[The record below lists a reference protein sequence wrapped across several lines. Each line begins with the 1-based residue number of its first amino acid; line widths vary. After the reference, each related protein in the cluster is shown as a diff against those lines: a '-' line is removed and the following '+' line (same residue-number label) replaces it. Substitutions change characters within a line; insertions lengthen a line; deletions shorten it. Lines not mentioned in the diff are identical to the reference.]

1 MEKKILTT
9 TLIFVIIIGM
19 LPLLSQNF
27 CSARTAEPTKMSLI
41 FAPTKVTADNGVYDC
56 IFIELLDSTGK
67 PARAASYITVTLAS
81 SKTTVGNVD
90 SSITINPGE
99 FYKTAKFY
107 TTSTPGTTTI
117 SATTTDFATV
127 QASITTTAPGSTPTK
142 LAIFCAPKLLPAND
156 LNYQAVIVQI
166 QDSSSRPTV
175 NAGEPI
181 YINIASSEAS
191 VGFISPMLTI
201 GQGASQVLGFFT
213 VSNAPGT
220 TSITAQ
226 ASGLTT
232 SQATLTTHLIDLET
246 MNVQVTATSYALL
259 NGNKTDI
266 TAYVSEK
273 GNPMT
278 GVTVKFSSDNGGT
291 FTTAKAQTNPG
302 YYKTTFTAPILQKT
316 ENVTITATASKTLYE
331 NGIGTTQIT
340 IGPSLIANKTG
351 IIQIGVIDKDGLP
364 VSNSVVSSVIQ
375 PNGMNN
381 LFDLTNSTGYV
392 SFRNLLVGTYT
403 FRILKDG
410 FIEMNQT
417 INFKGTPMTLTVT
430 LDDGGAIDAQ
440 TLMTV
445 AIIVVVAVVIA
456 VVAGLYFLRMRRTA
470 KVRKL
475 QQLQKHLKDQQQ
487 L

>member
-1 MEKKILTT
+1 MEKKLLTI
-9 TLIFVIIIGM
+9 TLIFVILIGM
-19 LPLLSQNF
+19 FPLLSQNF
-27 CSARTAEPTKMSLI
+27 CSAKTAEPTKMSLI

-56 IFIELLDSTGK
+56 IFIQLLDSTGK
-67 PARAASYITVTLAS
+67 PARASSYITVTLAS
-81 SKTTVGNVD
+81 SKTSVGNVD
-90 SSITINPGE
+90 ASITINPGE

-142 LAIFCAPKLLPAND
+142 IAIFCAPKLLPADNMD
-156 LNYQAVIVQI
+156 YKAVIVQL
-166 QDSSSRPTV
+166 QDSSSRPTL
-175 NAGEPI
+175 NTGEPI
-181 YINIASSEAS
+181 YINIASSES
-191 VGFISPMLTI
+191 TVGFISPLVTI
-201 GQGASQVLGFFT
+201 GQGESQASGFFT
-213 VSNAPGT
+213 VSDIPGT

-226 ASGLTT
+226 ASNLGT
-232 SQATLTTHLIDLET
+232 SIATLTTQLVDLST
-246 MNVQVTATSYALL
+246 MNVEITAMAYSLL

-266 TAYVSEK
+266 TAYVTEK
-273 GNPMT
+273 GTPMT
-278 GVTVKFSSDNGGT
+278 GATVKFSSDNGGT

-302 YYKTTFTAPILQKT
+302 YYKTTFTAPMLQKT

-331 NGIGTTQIT
+331 NAMGTTQIT
-340 IGPSLIANKTG
+340 VGPSLLANKTG
-351 IIQIGVIDKDGLP
+351 IVQIGVIDKDGLP
-364 VSNSVVSSVIQ
+364 VSNAVVSSLVQ
-375 PNGMNN
+375 PNGMNT

-392 SFRNLLVGTYT
+392 SFRNLLVGTYI
-403 FRILKDG
+403 FRIVKDG

-417 INFKGTPMTLTVT
+417 INFKGTPMTLPVT
-430 LDDGGAIDAQ
+430 LDDGGAIDSQ

-445 AIIVVVAVVIA
+445 AIIVIVAVVIA
-456 VVAGLYFLRMRRTA
+456 IAAGLYFIRMRRTA

>member
-1 MEKKILTT
+1 MEKKTFTITI
-9 TLIFVIIIGM
+9 IFVILISM
-19 LPLLSQNF
+19 LPIFSQNF
-27 CSARTAEPTKMSLI
+27 CAARTAEPTKMSLI
-41 FAPTKVTADNGVYDC
+41 FAPTKVTADNEVYDC
-56 IFIELLDSTGK
+56 IFITLLDSTGK
-67 PARAASYITVTLAS
+67 PARASSYITVTLAS

-107 TTSTPGTTTI
+107 TTATPGTTTI

-127 QASITTTAPGSTPTK
+127 QASITTTAPGTTPAK
-142 LAIFCAPKLLPAND
+142 LAIFCAPKLLPAD
-156 LNYQAVIVQI
+156 SVNYQAVIVQI
-166 QDSSSRPTV
+166 QDSSSRPTI
-175 NAGEPI
+175 NTGEPI
-181 YINIASSEAS
+181 YVNIASSES
-191 VGFISPMLTI
+191 TVGFISPMLTI
-201 GQGASQVLGFFT
+201 NQGESQALGYFT
-213 VSNAPGT
+213 VTEVPGT

-232 SQATLTTHLIDLET
+232 SQATLTTHLVDLAT
-246 MNVQVTATSYALL
+246 MKVEVTAASYALL

-266 TAYVSEK
+266 TAYVTEQ
-273 GNPMT
+273 GNPLT

-291 FTTAKAQTNPG
+291 FTTAKAQTKPG
-302 YYKTTFTAPILQKT
+302 YYKTTFTAPTLERT
-316 ENVTITATASKTLYE
+316 ENVTVTATASKTLFE
-331 NGIGTTQIT
+331 NGIGTAQIT
-340 IGPSLIANKTG
+340 IGPTLLANKTG
-351 IIQIGVIDKDGLP
+351 IIQIGVKDKDGLP
-364 VSNSVVSSVIQ
+364 VSNTVVSSVIQ
-375 PNGMNN
+375 PNGMSV

-392 SFRNLLVGTYT
+392 SFKNLLVGTYT

-410 FIEMNQT
+410 YIEMNQT
-417 INFKGTPMTLTVT
+417 INFKGTPMTLGVI

-445 AIIVVVAVVIA
+445 AIIVIVAVVIA
-456 VVAGLYFLRMRRTA
+456 IGAGLYFIRMRRTA